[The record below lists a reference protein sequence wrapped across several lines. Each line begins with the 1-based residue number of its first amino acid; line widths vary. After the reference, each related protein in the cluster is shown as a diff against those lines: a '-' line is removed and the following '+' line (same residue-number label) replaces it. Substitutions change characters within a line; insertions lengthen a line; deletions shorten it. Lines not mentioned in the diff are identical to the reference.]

1 MLTSHVQDLHCE
13 KQQVKALELIGAA
26 AANRQLLEP
35 EAASVSCEHWCLLH
49 LGVFSTSPTLLL
61 SYSLLHTCVSLV
73 VALQEGLLLSLLRT
87 VFAQDLTVSGGCQE
101 SLVIAPAVNVAE
113 VKPSSCTNRARASDL
128 GSTVEHR

>member
-1 MLTSHVQDLHCE
+1 MLTPSWSVQYE
-13 KQQVKALELIGAA
+13 PNALAVLQPSAHLRILGGRAA
-26 AANRQLLEP
+26 GR
-35 EAASVSCEHWCLLH
+35 
-49 LGVFSTSPTLLL
+49 
-61 SYSLLHTCVSLV
+61 
-73 VALQEGLLLSLLRT
+73 VACLLSLLRT